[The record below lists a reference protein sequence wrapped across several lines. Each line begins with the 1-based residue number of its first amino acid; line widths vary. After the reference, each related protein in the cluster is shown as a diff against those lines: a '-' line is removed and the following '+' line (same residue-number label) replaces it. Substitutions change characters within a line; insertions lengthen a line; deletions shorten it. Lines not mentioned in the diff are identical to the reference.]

1 MLNMVEQRKDRLNPL
16 QRLLPSG
23 LLVSAAWLRE
33 HEYPTN
39 LVAYYVSSGRL
50 ESPARGVYR
59 LPGPP
64 LKWQSGV
71 ASLQLNEGSWSHV
84 GGRTAI
90 VQRGLGHY
98 ARAAGTETIQ
108 LYGPETLPPWV
119 NKLGVPEKFEQ
130 RSDAAFAE
138 LRVHR
143 DEKGALRRFSK
154 KEERVTPDQL
164 GEFGL
169 VEIKWGTFD
178 WPLVFSSEERAI
190 LEVLQNVPDRESI
203 SEAYVLLQGLVNL
216 RPERLGRLLR
226 ACHSIKAKRLFLALS
241 ERQKHAWLKHVDLK
255 GVDLGSGKRSLFPG
269 GKLDAKYHI
278 TLPTD
283 LDEHAR

>member
-1 MLNMVEQRKDRLNPL
+1 MVEQRKDRLNPL
-16 QRLLPSG
+16 RELLPPG
-23 LLVSAAWLRE
+23 LVASASWLRE

-59 LPGPP
+59 VPGPP
-64 LKWQSGV
+64 LKWQSVV

-98 ARAAGTETIQ
+98 ARTAGAETIQ
-108 LYGPETLPPWV
+108 LYGLETLPAWV

-130 RSDAAFAE
+130 RSDAAFAA
-138 LRVHR
+138 LRVCR
-143 DEKGALRRFSK
+143 DEKGVLRRFGN
-154 KEERVTPDQL
+154 KEAPIAPEAL
-164 GEFGL
+164 GGL
-169 VEIKWGTFD
+169 GLAEIKWGTFD

-190 LEVLQNVPDRESI
+190 LEVLQNVPERESI
-203 SEAYVLLQGLVNL
+203 YEAYVLLQGLVNL
-216 RPERLGRLLR
+216 RPDRVGTLLR

-241 ERQKHAWLKHVDLK
+241 ARVGHAWFKHLDLK
-255 GVDLGSGKRSLFPG
+255 GVDVGSGKRSLFPG

-278 TLPTD
+278 TLPAD